1 MSAPR
6 VPTVDDL
13 RVKLCYIC
21 REEEPNESGT
31 QRTWT
36 HPCKCTLIAHESCL
50 LEWIRSAQGNSTRAE
65 NALKCPQCGTQY
77 EMMSHKSKVLVFLS
91 LGDRVLQRA
100 GGVFTLAATAAVM
113 GVMGSGIYITLTAY
127 GAWAVKNFLGKE
139 VFDLMLTDDPSNWP
153 WTAFINLPII
163 PLSLITSRI
172 FPANKS
178 AFPTIVPIL
187 SIWPGAHVA
196 PQRLHH
202 EPWHT
207 QKPPPPPYS
216 SYSPSLFTW
225 PPSPMIFGIFVAPI
239 LRIMYK
245 RVLHR
250 FAYWLLG
257 ANLSEFKRRSRF
269 GVQLNEGPFMIRIRA
284 NIQDENGNEIQEGG
298 NEGGGRRRGGDE
310 VPQDPN
316 AANLAAAERLVDIN
330 ALSIGRR
337 IGGAL
342 LIPYI
347 SHIMGSLLFRISKR
361 SLVLRHVL
369 GIKHY
374 RRFVLGLQ
382 PTLNAFTYGSGDGGG
397 SGEPSLGNLKY
408 WRWLAKAV
416 TGIWWGG
423 ARRWAELDPVWW
435 RNIIGLGLFVVAKDC
450 LYLLH
455 LWHTKREIETR
466 KVRNRDFSGVDIK
479 ELDLKPG
486 FLSES
491 PMELGLINPGDV
503 LVKRALR

>member
-1 MSAPR
+1 
-6 VPTVDDL
+6 
-13 RVKLCYIC
+13 
-21 REEEPNESGT
+21 
-31 QRTWT
+31 
-36 HPCKCTLIAHESCL
+36 
-50 LEWIRSAQGNSTRAE
+50 
-65 NALKCPQCGTQY
+65 
-77 EMMSHKSKVLVFLS
+77 
-91 LGDRVLQRA
+91 
-100 GGVFTLAATAAVM
+100 
-113 GVMGSGIYITLTAY
+113 
-127 GAWAVKNFLGKE
+127 
-139 VFDLMLTDDPSNWP
+139 
-153 WTAFINLPII
+153 
-163 PLSLITSRI
+163 
-172 FPANKS
+172 
-178 AFPTIVPIL
+178 
-187 SIWPGAHVA
+187 
-196 PQRLHH
+196 
-202 EPWHT
+202 
-207 QKPPPPPYS
+207 
-216 SYSPSLFTW
+216 
-225 PPSPMIFGIFVAPI
+225 MIFGIFIAPI

-298 NEGGGRRRGGDE
+298 NEVGGRRRGAGAGVGADAE
-310 VPQDPN
+310 NADPPVLNADDVPQDPN

-382 PTLNAFTYGSGDGGG
+382 PTLNAFTYGG
-397 SGEPSLGNLKY
+397 GEPSLGNLKY

-416 TGIWWGG
+416 TGVWWGG

-435 RNIIGLGLFVVAKDC
+435 RNIIGLGLFVVVRLHILPLSLTYFQKNPN
-450 LYLLH
+450 LLFR
-455 LWHTKREIETR
+455 T
-466 KVRNRDFSGVDIK
+466 G
-479 ELDLKPG
+479 
-486 FLSES
+486 
-491 PMELGLINPGDV
+491 
-503 LVKRALR
+503 